1 MSQQMPDDDRELA
14 RDGNRSDVVAATAG
28 DALVE
33 RSQGSGTT
41 HRLPRGLDQ
50 HAARMRAALF
60 GNPSVSWA
68 TLARLVHAR
77 VQPEIGD
84 QLVGRGEAV
93 DRADRGQ
100 YAEGDHHV
108 DSGDR

>member
-1 MSQQMPDDDRELA
+1 MSQQMPNDDRELA

-50 HAARMRAALF
+50 HATCMHAALF
-60 GNPSVSWA
+60 GDSSMSWA
-68 TLARLVHAR
+68 TLAGLMHA
-77 VQPEIGD
+77 P
-84 QLVGRGEAV
+84 
-93 DRADRGQ
+93 
-100 YAEGDHHV
+100 
-108 DSGDR
+108 